1 MNQSLKQILNA
12 LSWVLVALVVL
23 LAALLA
29 GVRLIG
35 LKPYAV
41 LSGSMEPAYKVG
53 SLVYVRKTDPEKLK
67 LGDVITFMPSED
79 TIVTHRIVEVVPDEA
94 DPETLWFRTK
104 GDGNEAADG
113 SLVHYKNVIGRVK
126 FSLPLMGYVS
136 HFIQTPPGSYI
147 ALALVAFAFL
157 ASFVPELFSQKQ
169 GKHAAARKKKT
180 AR

>member
-1 MNQSLKQILNA
+1 MKNTMQKTWNI

-35 LKPYAV
+35 LRPFAV
-41 LSGSMEPAYKVG
+41 LSGSMEPNYKVG
-53 SLVYVRKTDPEKLK
+53 SLVYVRKTDPEKLQM
-67 LGDVITFMPSED
+67 GDVITFMQSED
-79 TIVTHRIVEVVPDEA
+79 TIVTHRIVEVVPDES

-104 GDGNEAADG
+104 GDGNDAADG
-113 SLVHYKNVIGRVK
+113 NLVHYKNVIGRVK

-136 HFIQTPPGSYI
+136 NFIQKPPGMYI
-147 ALALVAFAFL
+147 ALAVVAFVFL

-169 GKHAAARKKKT
+169 GKHAASRKKKK
-180 AR
+180 